1 MVAPDTARRL
11 VGPHNGRAAHLGR
24 ASDAPRTHL
33 GRASGMP
40 SVKTFQYETVSY

>member
-24 ASDAPRTHL
+24 ASDAPRTCL
-33 GRASGMP
+33 GHA